1 MSSNSYFIQKYR
13 LFSYTLLGDSMN
25 KLKSI
30 LLNSCILFFILMLFK
45 NTKEVLESVIKGI
58 DIWKNNIVPA
68 LFPFFIISHIMI
80 DFGFVHLFKEILKPI
95 LSLFKTNS
103 NASFVL
109 AMSLLSGSPSNAKY
123 TKELYLRG
131 DLNKEEAEKTL
142 TFTFFSSPL
151 FILGTLSCL
160 YLKNMKVGIL
170 ILIIHIFSNFIIG
183 ILFRNYGTYR
193 QNENINIKKGFKDML
208 LEQKNKKIM
217 VVIVK
222 SIKESLS
229 TCFLILGSIIFIY
242 VVTSTLSDLIPTNT
256 YINATIKGVLEV
268 TQGLLETSL
277 LDIPM
282 RFKGT
287 LSIMLLSFGGI
298 SIYIQIIS
306 ILSDTDL
313 STFPYICARILHS
326 AISGILFFFFYPF
339 I

>member
-1 MSSNSYFIQKYR
+1 MAFGKRQPIGVELVR
-13 LFSYTLLGDSMN
+13 
-25 KLKSI
+25 
-30 LLNSCILFFILMLFK
+30 
-45 NTKEVLESVIKGI
+45 KGI
-58 DIWKNNIVPA
+58 ITEDDVQRA
-68 LFPFFIISHIMI
+68 
-80 DFGFVHLFKEILKPI
+80 
-95 LSLFKTNS
+95 
-103 NASFVL
+103 
-109 AMSLLSGSPSNAKY
+109 
-123 TKELYLRG
+123 
-131 DLNKEEAEKTL
+131 
-142 TFTFFSSPL
+142 
-151 FILGTLSCL
+151 
-160 YLKNMKVGIL
+160 
-170 ILIIHIFSNFIIG
+170 
-183 ILFRNYGTYR
+183 
-193 QNENINIKKGFKDML
+193 L

-242 VVTSTLSDLIPTNT
+242 VVTSTLSDLIPTNP

-277 LDIPM
+277 LDIPL

-326 AISGILFFFFYPF
+326 AISGILFFFIYPF